1 MTTRTPEWLVER
13 LHQGDLSP
21 AEAAA
26 VQARLAEEDGL
37 ARLEAL
43 ARDDAR
49 FAESHPAGPA
59 VAEIRRRAAERAAP
73 KARPRR
79 IFLAVLP
86 LAAAAAVAAVALRLP
101 GTAFRGGDDG
111 VRLKGSSP
119 HLAVHRQ
126 ATGADPEALARG
138 ARVRAGDV
146 LQLSIVSA
154 GRPYGVVVSVDGR
167 GVVTRHG
174 PGDGALA
181 AKLPAQGAVPLDHA
195 YRLDDAPSFERF
207 FLVTGGSAFAVEPVL
222 DAIRRLAAEGGA
234 RTGAPALPPALA
246 WSDFVLEKG
255 P

>member
-13 LHQGDLSP
+13 LHQGDLPP

-26 VQARLAEEDGL
+26 VRARLSEEGGL
-37 ARLEAL
+37 SRLDAL
-43 ARDDAR
+43 ARDDDR
-49 FAESHPAGPA
+49 FAEAHPAAPA
-59 VAEIRRRAAERAAP
+59 VAEIRRRAAGRAVARE
-73 KARPRR
+73 RPRR
-79 IFLAVLP
+79 ILLFAVP
-86 LAAAAAVAAVALRLP
+86 LAAAAVAVVALRLP
-101 GTAFRGGDDG
+101 GRAIRGGDED

-126 ATGADPEALARG
+126 GTGADPEALARG

-146 LQLSIVSA
+146 LQLSVVSA

-167 GVVTRHG
+167 GIVTRHG

-181 AKLPAQGAVPLDHA
+181 ARLPAQGAVPLDHS
-195 YRLDDAPSFERF
+195 YRLDDAPAFERF
-207 FLVTGGSAFAVEPVL
+207 FLVTGGSPFAVEPVL
-222 DAIRRLAAEGGA
+222 DAIRRLAADGVA
-234 RTGAPALPPALA
+234 RTRAPALPPGLA

>member
-26 VQARLAEEDGL
+26 VRARLSKEGGL
-37 ARLEAL
+37 PRLDAL

-49 FAESHPAGPA
+49 FAEAHPAAPA

-73 KARPRR
+73 RPRPRR
-79 IFLAVLP
+79 IFLVAAP
-86 LAAAAAVAAVALRLP
+86 LAAAAAVAVVALRLP
-101 GTAFRGGDDG
+101 WPALRGADDD
-111 VRLKGSSP
+111 VRPKGSSP
-119 HLAVHRQ
+119 HLAIHRQ
-126 ATGADPEALARG
+126 AAGGEPEALARD
-138 ARVRAGDV
+138 ARARAGDV
-146 LQLSIVSA
+146 LQLSVVSG

-181 AKLPAQGAVPLDHA
+181 AKLPSRGAVPLDHS
-195 YRLDDAPSFERF
+195 YRLDDAPAFERF
-207 FLVTGGSAFAVEPVL
+207 FLVTGGSPFAVEPVL
-222 DAIRRLAAEGGA
+222 DAFRRLAAEGRA
-234 RTGAPALPPALA
+234 RAGAPALPAGLA